1 MSSRQ
6 QLFHVNNYKGTWAT
20 NRVTGKYIKNWGL
33 IFLKMIAKRNF
44 LFWPKKEFIPFWEFK
59 LGQERERM
67 SACIQIKKQR
77 KIRFWNKVL
86 YSKVQMAVSHSA
98 QLQWA
103 FVLTKWLLYKDL
115 TRKRTEENT
124 HFHFTEMT
132 TKSERR
138 VEQK

>member
-1 MSSRQ
+1 M
-6 QLFHVNNYKGTWAT
+6 
-20 NRVTGKYIKNWGL
+20 TGKYIKNWGL

-44 LFWPKKEFIPFWEFK
+44 LFWPKKEFIPFGEFK

-98 QLQWA
+98 QLQ
-103 FVLTKWLLYKDL
+103 
-115 TRKRTEENT
+115 
-124 HFHFTEMT
+124 
-132 TKSERR
+132 
-138 VEQK
+138 